1 MISPVCPLCPGVKSA
16 LEDLHGESSKSN
28 DSPLKQIMGQ
38 AFSGTPVTHR
48 DVCVQQEKTN
58 HRYWQF
64 FTL

>member
-1 MISPVCPLCPGVKSA
+1 MISPVCPGMKSA

-38 AFSGTPVTHR
+38 AFSGTPVTQR

-58 HRYWQF
+58 HHYWQF